1 MFEDYSSVSGSYIDI
16 LSKNWLMKI
25 VFTKNVVP
33 SFIINKHK
41 MSNKIE
47 INDINVSEQMVDKK
61 WLLNFDQW

>member
-1 MFEDYSSVSGSYIDI
+1 
-16 LSKNWLMKI
+16 MKI

-33 SFIINKHK
+33 SYIINKHK

-61 WLLNFDQW
+61 WLLNFDQ